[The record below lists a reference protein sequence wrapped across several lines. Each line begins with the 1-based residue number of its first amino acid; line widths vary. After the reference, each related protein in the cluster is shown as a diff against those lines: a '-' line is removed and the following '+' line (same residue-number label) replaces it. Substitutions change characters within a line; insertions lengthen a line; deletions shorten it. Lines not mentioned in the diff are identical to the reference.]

1 MMVRLVKR
9 LRTRRTISPRGSTD
23 PRNRVALRPS
33 RTYLDNF
40 SIRQRG
46 NPQVSRAVFPLL
58 ILFLKTRDSQANG
71 AQCGR
76 ALDEGAPSLLPPPSP
91 PCRSPHYCR
100 LFHSIRF
107 DPCCSEHVS
116 QRFPAIFFSRR
127 YRDLGQDRTHINR
140 LKMSA
145 AGAQLSSDTPWP
157 SAVIQPALP
166 GACPFSS
173 CRVQSQGKSERKLG
187 RSRRQPY

>member
-91 PCRSPHYCR
+91 PCRSPHYCP
-100 LFHSIRF
+100 LFHSIRL
-107 DPCCSEHVS
+107 DHRCGCEHVS
-116 QRFPAIFFSRR
+116 QHLPRKNCRCLR
-127 YRDLGQDRTHINR
+127 CLGRHRDLLGQDQMHINR
-140 LKMSA
+140 LEMPA
-145 AGAQLSSDTPWP
+145 AGA
-157 SAVIQPALP
+157 
-166 GACPFSS
+166 
-173 CRVQSQGKSERKLG
+173 
-187 RSRRQPY
+187 